1 MADPVELVR
10 YVAEGMVDDPSAIE
24 IAMGE
29 DPRRKTVR
37 LTLAPDDMGRLI
49 GRDGRIANALR
60 TLIKSGRYGDRWSLE
75 VRDRE

>member
-1 MADPVELVR
+1 VGDPVELVR
-10 YVAEGMVDDPSAIE
+10 YVAEGLVDDPSGVE
-24 IAMGE
+24 ITVGE
-29 DPRRKTVR
+29 DPKRKTVR

-60 TLIKSGRYGDRWSLE
+60 TLLKAGRFGDRWGLE